1 MAACGVGDEE
11 LARLV
16 AMWFRVDVADLTA
29 GDPSVIRLIPGP
41 VARRF
46 GVFPLEDLDRRL
58 AVATAD
64 PCDVQAE
71 QHIGFASGRT
81 PLLRIAPPDRI
92 MEAIEATYSTEHAV
106 GDVLNRPDRP
116 SRDPRVKIISEEPAP
131 QEQAPPDESGDAG
144 PIVKLTS
151 MILEDAVTKAA
162 SDIHLQP
169 HPTGGVI
176 RLRIDGVLRSGIT
189 VPLPV
194 LARVISR
201 IKILSRLDISDKMRP
216 QDGRAQIHIGGRKYD
231 LRISTVPVRGGEK
244 AVIRILDPQGSGALD
259 ESGLPAREVQRLRK
273 VLRNRDGILVVT
285 GPTGSG
291 KTTTMYAAL
300 REIATEDVNIM
311 TVEDP
316 VEYEL
321 PGLTQI
327 QVDPKQG
334 VTFQSALKAILRQD
348 PDVIFVGE
356 IRDGPTAETAAQ
368 ASLTGHLVLAT
379 VHANDAVGSV
389 RRFLDL
395 GLDAGTIA
403 ETLRG
408 ALAQRLL
415 RTLCTDCAQPV
426 EDPLQASEAAL
437 AARYGTRPTMRAVG
451 CEECG
456 MSGYRGR
463 RPVAELILP
472 TTELLHLVS
481 QEASHLDM
489 MTQARADGMRS
500 LLEGALDL
508 VSEGLTTLAEVER
521 VIGEESSS
529 SARSAAV
536 QAASEATGAAASL
549 AALAALEEGPSEP
562 VATPAPVPAPA
573 ESPRTT
579 AQRQAAH
586 SLAPP
591 FLPPGSVAAAAAA
604 PPAPPPTPL
613 PTPPPTPSLI
623 PGGTRHDAVEGEP
636 KVLVV
641 DDDADM
647 RLLCRTLLEGHGWQ
661 VTEAANGATALLT
674 IGKEPDLSLIVLDL
688 GLPDIDG
695 IDVLRGARST
705 LQMAHIPVI
714 VLSGRTDQE
723 SELLAIQEG
732 ADDYI
737 RKPLDPPIFLTR
749 SKAAWRRSRGL

>member
-1 MAACGVGDEE
+1 MAACGVGDDE

-92 MEAIEATYSTEHAV
+92 MEAIEATYSTERAV

-116 SRDPRVKIISEEPAP
+116 NPDPRVKIISEEPAP
-131 QEQAPPDESGDAG
+131 REQTPPDDSGDAG

-176 RLRIDGVLRSGIT
+176 RLRVDGVLRSGIT

-273 VLRNRDGILVVT
+273 VLRNRDGIMVVT

-321 PGLTQI
+321 AGLTQI

-356 IRDGPTAETAAQ
+356 IRDGATAETAAQ

-456 MSGYRGR
+456 LSGYRGR

-472 TTELLHLVS
+472 TPELLHLVS

-536 QAASEATGAAASL
+536 QAASEATGTAAAL
-549 AALAALEEGPSEP
+549 ASSAALEEGPSEA
-562 VATPAPVPAPA
+562 VATPAPGPVAASAKP
-573 ESPRTT
+573 PRTT

-586 SLAPP
+586 NLAPP
-591 FLPPGSVAAAAAA
+591 FLPPGSVAAAAEA
-604 PPAPPPTPL
+604 PPEPPR
-613 PTPPPTPSLI
+613 TPSLI
-623 PGGTRHDAVEGEP
+623 PGGIRHNAVEGEP

-661 VTEAANGATALLT
+661 VTEAENGATALLT
-674 IGKEPDLSLIVLDL
+674 IGKEPDLALIVLDL

-723 SELLAIQEG
+723 SELLAIGEG
-732 ADDYI
+732 ADDYT